1 MRCLLR
7 VNDSKQIAVGTKSQ
21 CLLRLI
27 DSRASTPVIT
37 NAMLAKDDGRIKGKR
52 DLMTNPMLAKSKRR
66 LCKHQLF
73 VIKPTR
79 HRASEPQGK
88 AHFSPSRAVIFCEF

>member
-1 MRCLLR
+1 MLAKSETTA
-7 VNDSKQIAVGTKSQ
+7 SKQQFGTKSQ

-37 NAMLAKDDGRIKGKR
+37 NAMLAKDDERIKGKR

-73 VIKPTR
+73 VRKPTR
-79 HRASEPQGK
+79 YRTSEPQGE
-88 AHFSPSRAVIFCEF
+88 AHFSPSRAVVSCDF